1 MQAVQ
6 DVGHLLLDVWG
17 ASGTLFNEVVQ
28 QVLDAEGGTLLLQG
42 ISSRG

>member
-17 ASGTLFNEVVQ
+17 ASGTLFDEVVQ
-28 QVLDAEGGTLLLQG
+28 QVFDAEGGTLLLQG
-42 ISSRG
+42 IGSWS